1 MSSYRKVS
9 ASQPS
14 NFAEFVR
21 AVLAARRGAAGP
33 CPREQPA
40 IRPKETRPPK
50 RSAGLQAG
58 WSRRLARVNETRTAC
73 ALFRRAQ
80 LGSAAACINPSVQ
93 MGKGVSRSI
102 FWNKMLQGRV
112 ILFLQRAGWHGERP
126 PSPRPAYGSQQPW
139 ACCRPTNQGSSE
151 SAVVCCSC
159 LIRGTDALSFL
170 KFCPASRL
178 ALMVQILAA
187 GFIGSSH
194 PVAMTAMLLLP

>member
-1 MSSYRKVS
+1 MSSYRKLS
-9 ASQPS
+9 ASQLP

-21 AVLAARRGAAGP
+21 AVLAAHRGAAGL
-33 CPREQPA
+33 CRREQPA
-40 IRPKETRPPK
+40 IWPKETHPPK
-50 RSAGLQAG
+50 RSAGSQAG
-58 WSRRLARVNETRTAC
+58 WSCGLARVNKTRTAR

-80 LGSAAACINPSVQ
+80 LGSAAACTNPSVQ

-126 PSPRPAYGSQQPW
+126 PSPSPAYGSQRSW
-139 ACCRPTNQGSSE
+139 ACCHPKNQGSSE

-170 KFCPASRL
+170 KFSPAAVWPSWCKFWL
-178 ALMVQILAA
+178 Q
-187 GFIGSSH
+187 GS
-194 PVAMTAMLLLP
+194 